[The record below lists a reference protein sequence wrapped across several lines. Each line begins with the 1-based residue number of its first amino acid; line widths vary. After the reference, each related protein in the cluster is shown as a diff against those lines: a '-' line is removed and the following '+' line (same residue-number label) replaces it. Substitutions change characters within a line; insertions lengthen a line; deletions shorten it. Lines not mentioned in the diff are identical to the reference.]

1 MTTTKEF
8 IKEFEDMISS
18 SELSKEFRAKLEAV
32 GEADLDAE
40 IAMKMP
46 LRLACSMICATVVL
60 QSVVEDDDYILER
73 MNIVKTMDR
82 ALKENSMTDA
92 QKEIFA
98 AAFGNFTPNE
108 IRNTAKAMKE
118 VDWLFEALTKKLD
131 SGEGAVAIIVR
142 DGNDD
147 DDDDDDSDPEKNFP
161 ERLNEIEKRIDEIR
175 SQLSEMTDGTGEAES

>member
-92 QKEIFA
+92 QEEIFA
-98 AAFGNFTPNE
+98 AAFGNFTPDE

-131 SGEGAVAIIVR
+131 SSEGSVAIIIH
-142 DGNDD
+142 NEHDD
-147 DDDDDDSDPEKNFP
+147 EEDSDPEKGFP
-161 ERLNEIEKRIDEIR
+161 ERLDEIEKRIDEIR